1 MKNLGYLQYFL
12 GIEVAYS
19 PRGYLLSQS
28 KYVANI
34 LEQARLTNNKTI
46 DTLIEV
52 NARYSSSNGLPLS
65 GSTLYRTII
74 RSLVYLIITRPYIA
88 YVVYIVS

>member
-74 RSLVYLIITRPYIA
+74 RSLVYLIITRPYIV
-88 YVVYIVS
+88 YVVHIVS